1 MAYIYFNTS
10 TKTVI
15 DLENSLEKYFQ
26 RFFNRIN
33 NQISEGFCW
42 MIESIDHE

>member
-10 TKTVI
+10 AKTVI

-33 NQISEGFCW
+33 N
-42 MIESIDHE
+42 